1 MNTLKS
7 SSNRN
12 KVNMPQESI
21 EKTFEVESPAK
32 LIVKNIRGSI
42 VIKPGDEGQIK
53 INAVKHLD
61 SGFPEETNIEISQ
74 NGNGEVCVTT
84 QHTHNG
90 FWKSG
95 RPCKVDYQIFAPKS
109 CSVNLK
115 TVSSS
120 ADVEGLEG
128 DFKINSVSGTVKLTE
143 LSGSINAKNVSGKL
157 LGENLSGPAK
167 LESISGEIRAEDSN
181 LLSLNSTTVSGSA
194 IIHTDLGDGPYKLS
208 SISGSAKL
216 VVPENTKCSVHAK
229 SISGRFHTDLNA
241 SFSSINRRSWD
252 VDLEGGG
259 TEIRMNSVSGNLYV
273 VTSEDVSGV
282 TPRVK
287 HKTRE
292 ERFEVLTQ
300 LEGGNISVEDALS
313 KLGI

>member
-1 MNTLKS
+1 M
-7 SSNRN
+7 
-12 KVNMPQESI
+12 
-21 EKTFEVESPAK
+21 
-32 LIVKNIRGSI
+32 
-42 VIKPGDEGQIK
+42 
-53 INAVKHLD
+53 
-61 SGFPEETNIEISQ
+61 
-74 NGNGEVCVTT
+74 
-84 QHTHNG
+84 
-90 FWKSG
+90 
-95 RPCKVDYQIFAPKS
+95 
-109 CSVNLK
+109 NLK

-128 DFKINSVSGTVKLTE
+128 DFKINSVSGIVKLSE

-167 LESISGEIRAEDSN
+167 LETVSGEIRAEDSDFP
-181 LLSLNSTTVSGSA
+181 SLNSTTVSGSA
-194 IIHTDLGDGPYKLS
+194 IIHTVLGDGPYKLS
-208 SISGSAKL
+208 SISGSVKL
-216 VVPENTKCSVHAK
+216 VVPENSKCSVHAK
-229 SISGRFHTDLNA
+229 SISGRFRTDLNA

-282 TPRVK
+282 APRVK

-313 KLGI
+313 QLGI